1 MNLKLGGL
9 TMMRQRPCSPIVVL
23 VFLLSAFCLVPIV
36 AGQSA
41 TATLSGTIE
50 DQNGAVIPG
59 AAVTAVNTATT
70 LERQATTDSNG
81 SYTFPLLPPGTYIVR
96 VQAQGFT
103 PVENRNVVLNV
114 GDQKALQ
121 IQLKAG
127 DVNATVQV
135 VNEPE
140 LINESPAVG
149 TVIDRKF
156 VENLPLN
163 GRSFNT
169 LLQLTP
175 GVVIAPV
182 NPGLPLSTP
191 GQFSIAGQRT
201 DSNSFSVDG
210 VSANF
215 GLIAGSG
222 QSQSGTGT
230 APAFSAQG
238 GTSSLVSVDALQE
251 FRIETSSMAP
261 EFGRTTGGQIILS
274 TRSGTNQF
282 HGGV

>member
-135 VNEPE
+135 VNEAQ

-175 GVVIAPV
+175 GVTVVPS
-182 NPGLPLSTP
+182 NGTSP
-191 GQFSIAGQRT
+191 GQFSVNGQRT
-201 DSNSFSVDG
+201 NANSFQVDG
-210 VSANF
+210 VSVNF
-215 GLIAGSG
+215 GSAGSPALTQG
-222 QSQSGTGT
+222 GGGGTQ
-230 APAFSAQG
+230 AFNAYG
-238 GTSSLVSVDALQE
+238 GTSSLVSVDA
-251 FRIETSSMAP
+251 
-261 EFGRTTGGQIILS
+261 
-274 TRSGTNQF
+274 
-282 HGGV
+282 V